1 MHHILVFLFAEPSGR
16 HMLAIQVL
24 KHGTHPEEAVVFY
37 VLHVFHVINNN
48 SCNWME
54 T

>member
-1 MHHILVFLFAEPSGR
+1 MHDILAILFTEASGR

-24 KHGTHPEEAVVFY
+24 KHDTHTEEAVVFH